1 MKKRTLGTII
11 LAAALACAGLAG
23 CSGSGAGETS
33 AAAGSEASE
42 SEDAEPAAED
52 TEASGE
58 SAADSEESEAPSEE
72 LETLVVGATPSP
84 HAEILEV
91 VKPLMAEKGYDL
103 QIQEF
108 TDYVLPN
115 RALEEG
121 DIDANY
127 FQHVQYLESYNEQN
141 GTDLVSAGE
150 IHYEPLGIYAGN
162 STDLSALPDGAT
174 VFVPNDITNEARALL
189 LLQDQGLLTLA
200 EGAGVEATPTDI
212 TENPKNLDIV
222 EMEAALIPRTM
233 SDCDIAIINGNYAL
247 QAGMNVADALAAET
261 ADSLAAQTYANVVA
275 VRAGDESSEKI
286 KALVEALCSPEVK
299 EYIDA
304 TYNGAVVALF

>member
-1 MKKRTLGTII
+1 MKKRTLGTIV
-11 LAAALACAGLAG
+11 LAAALACAGLTG
-23 CSGSGAGETS
+23 CSGSGEEETS
-33 AAAGSEASE
+33 AAQQSQSAEAAESSEGGSEEGAGAAAKEDGSEA
-42 SEDAEPAAED
+42 
-52 TEASGE
+52 ASGE
-58 SAADSEESEAPSEE
+58 
-72 LETLVVGATPSP
+72 LEKLIVGATPSP

-91 VKPLMAEKGYDL
+91 VKPLLAEKGYDL
-103 QIQEF
+103 EIQEF

-127 FQHVQYLESYNEQN
+127 FQHIQYLESYNEQN

-150 IHYEPLGIYAGN
+150 IHYEPLGIYAGK
-162 STDLSALPDGAT
+162 SSDLASLPDGAV

-200 EGAGVEATPTDI
+200 EGAGVEATPADI

-247 QAGMNVADALAAET
+247 QAGLNVADALAAEA

-275 VRAGDESSEKI
+275 VRAGEENSEKI
-286 KALVEALCSPEVK
+286 TALVEALCSPEVK
-299 EYIDA
+299 DFIDA